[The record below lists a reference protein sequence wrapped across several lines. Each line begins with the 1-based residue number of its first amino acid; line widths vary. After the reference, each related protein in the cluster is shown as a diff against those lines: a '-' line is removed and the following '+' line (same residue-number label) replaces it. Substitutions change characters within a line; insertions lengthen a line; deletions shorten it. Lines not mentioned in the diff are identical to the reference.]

1 MSKSSETGLEPV
13 NPTAIPQRRLH
24 TGLTMPAVG
33 LGTFGSD
40 RVSPSEVAAA
50 VKGAAAVGYR
60 HFDCASVYG
69 NEDVVGA
76 ALEQVI
82 RGGIKR
88 EALWVTSK
96 LWNDKHGE
104 EDVIASCRKSLADL
118 RLDYL
123 DLYLVHWPF
132 PNFHPPGC
140 DVTSRSPNAKPY
152 IHQSYM
158 KTWRKMEELVD
169 LKLVRHIGT
178 SNMTVPKLKLVLR
191 DARIKPAVNEMELHP
206 HFQQPELFRFVVENG
221 VQPIGYCPLGSPGR
235 PDRDR
240 TPDDTTPMED
250 PVIVEIAKRHGIHPA
265 SCLHQVGGEARPDAD
280 SVFGQSAQL
289 RRQSA
294 GRRRR
299 SAERRRDA
307 GDRWD
312 RSQLPSDQR
321 SGLLVEGRA
330 DLGRPLGRQRRD
342 HAAITPVGARRRSRA
357 FNPRRRRGPADW
369 RSDVFRR
376 CSSTIVLSG
385 ARREGRPTGSPLPT
399 VGWRSGKMR
408 CRVSAGRRPLLAGHA
423 ASIARRSKER
433 GGFLGA

>member
-1 MSKSSETGLEPV
+1 MPRRSAFDRGRGARRDRGEGSQASEFARVEISSAEGQRTNTSRGNDMSKSSETALEPV

-104 EDVIASCRKSLADL
+104 DDVIASCRKSLADL

-206 HFQQPELFRFVVENG
+206 HFQQPDLFRFVVENG

-265 SCLHQVGGEARPDAD
+265 SVCIKWAVKRGQTPIPFSVNPRNYGANLRAAAEDPLSDDEMQAIAGIDRNCRLIKGQVFLWKEGQTWEDLWDVNGE
-280 SVFGQSAQL
+280 
-289 RRQSA
+289 
-294 GRRRR
+294 
-299 SAERRRDA
+299 
-307 GDRWD
+307 
-312 RSQLPSDQR
+312 
-321 SGLLVEGRA
+321 
-330 DLGRPLGRQRRD
+330 
-342 HAAITPVGARRRSRA
+342 ITP
-357 FNPRRRRGPADW
+357 P
-369 RSDVFRR
+369 
-376 CSSTIVLSG
+376 
-385 ARREGRPTGSPLPT
+385 
-399 VGWRSGKMR
+399 
-408 CRVSAGRRPLLAGHA
+408 
-423 ASIARRSKER
+423 
-433 GGFLGA
+433 